1 MRSAVGRSCRLVRLR
16 YLGPASPLLT
26 YRRFCYLVY
35 LNSTVAPGRRLY
47 VRRDAIAERS
57 FELTEDLVASIEY
70 SQVRKGMVIVG
81 EGGQLLHVVDRD
93 LNTPGNWR
101 AILQLKLK
109 NLKTGSITINRVR
122 PQDKVEQAYLD
133 KREMQYIY
141 QDGDG
146 YVFMDTENFDQIT
159 IGKEWAGDLMMYMKE
174 GNNAQV
180 VFYESKPISLELPA
194 TVDLKVTDTEPS
206 VKGAT
211 AAAQYKPATLET
223 GLKVTVPPFV
233 NVGEMVA
240 VDTRTGEYLSRAK

>member
-1 MRSAVGRSCRLVRLR
+1 MEV
-16 YLGPASPLLT
+16 
-26 YRRFCYLVY
+26 F
-35 LNSTVAPGRRLY
+35 
-47 VRRDAIAERS
+47 
-57 FELTEDLVASIEY
+57 VASIEY

-81 EGGQLLHVVDRD
+81 DDNQLYHVVDRD

-146 YVFMDTENFDQIT
+146 FVFMDTKNFDQIT
-159 IGKEWAGDLMMYMKE
+159 ISKEWAEDLMIYMKE

-180 VFYESKPISLELPA
+180 VFYEGKPISLELPA
-194 TVDLKVTDTEPS
+194 TVELKVTNTEPS

-223 GLKVTVPPFV
+223 GLKITVPPFV
-233 NVGEMVA
+233 GVGEMVA

>member
-1 MRSAVGRSCRLVRLR
+1 M
-16 YLGPASPLLT
+16 
-26 YRRFCYLVY
+26 
-35 LNSTVAPGRRLY
+35 
-47 VRRDAIAERS
+47 
-57 FELTEDLVASIEY
+57 ASIEY

-81 EGGQLLHVVDRD
+81 DDGQLYHVVDRD

-159 IGKEWAGDLMMYMKE
+159 LDRELVGDLMLYMKE
-174 GNNAQV
+174 GNKAHV
-180 VFYESKPISLELPA
+180 VSYEGKPLSLELPA
-194 TVDLKVTDTEPS
+194 TVELKVVETEPS

-233 NVGEMVA
+233 NIGEMIA
-240 VDTRTGEYLSRAK
+240 VDTRSGEYLSRAK

>member
-1 MRSAVGRSCRLVRLR
+1 MEV
-16 YLGPASPLLT
+16 
-26 YRRFCYLVY
+26 F
-35 LNSTVAPGRRLY
+35 
-47 VRRDAIAERS
+47 
-57 FELTEDLVASIEY
+57 VASIEY

-81 EGGQLLHVVDRD
+81 DDKQLYHVVDRD

-133 KREMQYIY
+133 RREMQYLY
-141 QDGDG
+141 QDSSG
-146 YVFMDTENFDQIT
+146 YIFMDTETYDQVT
-159 IGKEWAGDLMMYMKE
+159 LEREMVSEQMQYMKE
-174 GNNAQV
+174 NTNVQI
-180 VFYESKPISLELPA
+180 VFYDGKPISLDLPA
-194 TVDLKVTDTEPS
+194 TVELKVVDTEPS

-211 AAAQYKPATLET
+211 AQAQYKPATLET

-233 NVGEMVA
+233 GIGELIA